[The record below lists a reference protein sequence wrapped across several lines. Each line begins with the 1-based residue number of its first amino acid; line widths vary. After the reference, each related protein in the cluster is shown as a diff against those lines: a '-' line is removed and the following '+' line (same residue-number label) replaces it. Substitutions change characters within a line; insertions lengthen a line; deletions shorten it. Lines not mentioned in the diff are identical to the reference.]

1 MSLTGV
7 QKEQVIIGEYFIKKA
22 KSGLI
27 YDDGNKSVLVR
38 N

>member
-1 MSLTGV
+1 MLMNYLK
-7 QKEQVIIGEYFIKKA
+7 QAFAIA

-27 YDDGNKSVLVR
+27 YDDNYKSVLVK